1 MLKVWGRPN
10 SVNVQKVLWCIAEIG
25 IEFERRDAGLEFGIN
40 DQDWFLRLNPNGK
53 VPLLQDDD
61 FALWES
67 NSIVRYLCAKYDLG
81 GLCPVSVARRA
92 DAERW
97 MDWALSSL
105 ARSQAIAFWNL
116 IRTPAAER
124 NMDEVAKAVLETN
137 AAFSILDQHLA
148 TRDYV
153 AGTGLT
159 MGDIPVGAIAHR
171 WFSLE
176 GIERLAWPNLTR
188 WYQRLA
194 RRSAFQ
200 QHVMLPL
207 S

>member
-1 MLKVWGRPN
+1 MLKVWGRSN
-10 SVNVQKVLWCIAEIG
+10 SVNVQKVVWCLAEIG
-25 IEFERRDAGLEFGIN
+25 IEFERRDAGREFGIN

-53 VPLLQDDD
+53 VPLLQDGD

-67 NSIVRYLCAKYDLG
+67 NTIVRYLSAKYDFG
-81 GLCPVSVARRA
+81 GLCPSSVEQRA

-105 ARSQAIAFWNL
+105 SRSHAIAFWNL

-124 NMDEVAKAVLETN
+124 NMGAVAKAVAQTN

-153 AGTGLT
+153 IGTELT
-159 MGDIPVGAIAHR
+159 MGDIPIGAIANR

-176 GIERLAWPNLTR
+176 GIERLQWPHLRR
-188 WYQRLA
+188 WYQHLTA
-194 RRSAFQ
+194 RSAFQ